1 MQEQFKAIIENLN
14 KISTE
19 QLEERWAKRVSDFYE
34 SKPKSMLYR
43 AVNFS
48 KVSSFGDK
56 DPIVG
61 PREFETITTT
71 DEELNS
77 LSIAN
82 ITDEN
87 ENLNHLNFNVDLIT
101 KRQRDIA
108 YNPVSFTLKE
118 YNQAVYKSI
127 IFCKG
132 ISYSRKVSA
141 CPVIEELIEKLFG
154 KWEDLLYEDTIEYCF
169 TPSARFVSSYKS
181 KDILE
186 DRLTFLE
193 ALLTGL
199 SGNFNVLHTVIAFLY
214 HGKDKVV
221 APHPK
226 IALLLN
232 EIMLSHGDKPA
243 FLELVYLN
251 DYYLNNFNINNA
263 YLFTEYATI
272 AMKANVIQANMLM
285 YDLAHSYNN
294 YQSYLDAQNE
304 IKKLNINYQQALSKN
319 LSPIE
324 NAIVKF
330 LDFENKI
337 GVGTFSSVLDAD
349 LFQIASLSKKSD
361 CISKDYFEEFLLS
374 LTLLNE
380 TSTSFKQDALNNVF
394 IKMPFFD
401 DKNKA
406 IVVIKLFGRFVESL
420 KNYQGNREFLNDFN
434 LDEFKSVLTFLVNNA
449 SSKYQILY
457 LNYYLNEFLGK
468 SLETL
473 IGYKLSD
480 EFDNLDDKEILFI
493 GALYLNNLLSIDE
506 FNLLKEQSYGDF
518 FRSIECIKTKD
529 FNKASELLKAC
540 AIDGSENSMFL
551 LSELVINKLVAVSDE
566 FVEQIYRCENDVLD
580 DDYNVIADYDTEYQ
594 DIFRDYNYIFRNI
607 DVYLAYKLYLN
618 A

>member
-1 MQEQFKAIIENLN
+1 
-14 KISTE
+14 
-19 QLEERWAKRVSDFYE
+19 
-34 SKPKSMLYR
+34 
-43 AVNFS
+43 
-48 KVSSFGDK
+48 
-56 DPIVG
+56 
-61 PREFETITTT
+61 
-71 DEELNS
+71 
-77 LSIAN
+77 
-82 ITDEN
+82 
-87 ENLNHLNFNVDLIT
+87 
-101 KRQRDIA
+101 
-108 YNPVSFTLKE
+108 
-118 YNQAVYKSI
+118 
-127 IFCKG
+127 
-132 ISYSRKVSA
+132 
-141 CPVIEELIEKLFG
+141 
-154 KWEDLLYEDTIEYCF
+154 
-169 TPSARFVSSYKS
+169 
-181 KDILE
+181 
-186 DRLTFLE
+186 
-193 ALLTGL
+193 
-199 SGNFNVLHTVIAFLY
+199 
-214 HGKDKVV
+214 
-221 APHPK
+221 
-226 IALLLN
+226 
-232 EIMLSHGDKPA
+232 
-243 FLELVYLN
+243 
-251 DYYLNNFNINNA
+251 
-263 YLFTEYATI
+263 
-272 AMKANVIQANMLM
+272 
-285 YDLAHSYNN
+285 
-294 YQSYLDAQNE
+294 
-304 IKKLNINYQQALSKN
+304 
-319 LSPIE
+319 
-324 NAIVKF
+324 
-330 LDFENKI
+330 
-337 GVGTFSSVLDAD
+337 
-349 LFQIASLSKKSD
+349 
-361 CISKDYFEEFLLS
+361 
-374 LTLLNE
+374 
-380 TSTSFKQDALNNVF
+380 
-394 IKMPFFD
+394 MPFFD